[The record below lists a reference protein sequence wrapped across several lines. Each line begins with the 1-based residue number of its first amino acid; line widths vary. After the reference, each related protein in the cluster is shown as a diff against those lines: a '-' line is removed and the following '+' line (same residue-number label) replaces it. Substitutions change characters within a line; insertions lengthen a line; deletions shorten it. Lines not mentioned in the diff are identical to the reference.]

1 MLTSLLMLQALHGG
15 PKTRTLSGIRSRQKV
30 RAVTEAYVSVSALG
44 ARLPHTQ
51 HVHRCTPPRTG
62 RPRLLGRGGRLFKL
76 AKPADAIAGWWRSS
90 GGARRSNIMT
100 VSTPLRDCQF
110 NG

>member
-15 PKTRTLSGIRSRQKV
+15 PKTRTLLGIRSRQKV

-62 RPRLLGRGGRLFKL
+62 RPRLGERREAFQTCKTSGRH
-76 AKPADAIAGWWRSS
+76 
-90 GGARRSNIMT
+90 RR
-100 VSTPLRDCQF
+100 VVAEQRRREKEQHYDGEHSTA
-110 NG
+110 